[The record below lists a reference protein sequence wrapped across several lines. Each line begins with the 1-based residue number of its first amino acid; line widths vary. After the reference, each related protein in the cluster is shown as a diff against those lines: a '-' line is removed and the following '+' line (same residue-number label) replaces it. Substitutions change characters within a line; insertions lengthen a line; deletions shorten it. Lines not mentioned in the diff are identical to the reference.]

1 MLNMKEKT
9 YIKQLEDRLYELMS
23 ILTDHNLYSF
33 LSDGE
38 RKKLGAVLTKAA
50 ENKKE
55 FADSKR
61 M

>member
-1 MLNMKEKT
+1 MKEKT

-23 ILTDHNLYSF
+23 ILTDHHLYSF

-38 RKKLGAVLTKAA
+38 RKRLGEVLTRAA

-55 FADSKR
+55 FVEA
-61 M
+61 

>member
-1 MLNMKEKT
+1 MKEKT

-23 ILTDHNLYSF
+23 ILTDHHLYSF

-55 FADSKR
+55 FAEA
-61 M
+61 